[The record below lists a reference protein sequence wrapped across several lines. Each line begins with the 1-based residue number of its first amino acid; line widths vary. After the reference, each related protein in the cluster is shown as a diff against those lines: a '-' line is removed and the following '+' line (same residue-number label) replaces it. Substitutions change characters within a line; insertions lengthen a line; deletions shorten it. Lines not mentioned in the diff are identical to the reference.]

1 MRLPRS
7 TARATLL
14 ACVLGL
20 GVALA
25 ASPALA
31 VGEEI
36 TDVRVLGNQRTEES
50 TVRSVAGISIGDTLE
65 MDTLDMVR
73 ERLNT
78 TGLFADVNVW
88 WEQHKTGVRVNIAVK
103 DKFPWAPVP
112 TGSWSANNKSFG
124 LLFVHGNL
132 FGRGK
137 QLLIGGRIATVDS
150 GAALAYRDPS
160 FFGSWIYWQL
170 QGNVQRQNIPEYF
183 PDDPSASAGP
193 YRSTLLFSY
202 GIEPAIGIA
211 WFRRVQDAGRVAPGA
226 GQPRPIVRAHRR
238 TRTTTDATLG
248 SKVGIGKASMSFDFR
263 AREFAVMTGT
273 SLGGGFDCAQP
284 DFGSDLTFWRVG
296 GGVEHGIRIFKSHN
310 LVANAAATFGKN
322 LPFWMENTA
331 GGPNLRG
338 YLYQQFRGDSQLQ
351 AHVEY
356 HFPLFSIGSLDF
368 RALGFYDLQ
377 AIWFRNLPPAGN
389 RDVRHARHARPA
401 HLPGRR
407 ERVAEW
413 RGLPAGPR
421 PAPVG
426 RRRAALL
433 PPLGRG
439 PADRVRRRLGCR
451 VTDLA
456 LHADR
461 RRLKSPTSHM
471 SESCH
476 FVVLKVQHLH
486 HGLTIISRV
495 IS

>member
-1 MRLPRS
+1 MRLLMS
-7 TARATLL
+7 HARVTFI
-14 ACVLGL
+14 ACVVGL
-20 GVALA
+20 GIALA
-25 ASPALA
+25 SSPALA

-65 MDTLDMVR
+65 MDTLDLVR

-137 QLLIGGRIATVDS
+137 QLLLGGRIATVDS

-160 FFGSWIYWQL
+160 FFGSWIYWQV
-170 QGNVQRQNIPEYF
+170 QGNVQRQNIPEYAT
-183 PDDPSASAGP
+183 DDSSASMGA
-193 YRSTLLFSY
+193 YRSTLLVSY

-211 WFRRVQDAGRVAPGA
+211 WFRRVKTQVAWRLEQFNFDRSFVPADDMNTMPSTNGA
-226 GQPRPIVRAHRR
+226 
-238 TRTTTDATLG
+238 
-248 SKVGIGKASMSFDFR
+248 KVGMGKASLSLDFR

-273 SLGGGFDCAQP
+273 GLGVGFDYAQP

-296 GGVEHGIRIFKSHN
+296 GGVEHGVKFFKSHN
-310 LVANAAATFGKN
+310 LIASAGATFGKN

-351 AHVEY
+351 AHLEY
-356 HFPLFSIGSLDF
+356 HFPLFSISSLDF
-368 RALGFYDLQ
+368 RALAFYDAQ
-377 AIWFRNLPPAGN
+377 ALWFRDIPPPDQANGSNYVVRDTPDHRSFLVDAQGWPNGPGFVLDRDFHQSVGGGLRFFLRSVAVPLIGFDAGWGIES
-389 RDVRHARHARPA
+389 RT
-401 HLPGRR
+401 
-407 ERVAEW
+407 W
-413 RGLPAGPR
+413 RFTLI
-421 PAPVG
+421 VG
-426 RRRAALL
+426 A
-433 PPLGRG
+433 
-439 PADRVRRRLGCR
+439 
-451 VTDLA
+451 
-456 LHADR
+456 
-461 RRLKSPTSHM
+461 
-471 SESCH
+471 
-476 FVVLKVQHLH
+476 
-486 HGLTIISRV
+486 
-495 IS
+495 

>member
-183 PDDPSASAGP
+183 PDNPSADAGP

-211 WFRRVQDAGRVAPGA
+211 WFRRVRTQVAWRLEQVNLDRSYVPSDD
-226 GQPRPIVRAHRR
+226 
-238 TRTTTDATLG
+238 TNTTDATLG

-273 SLGGGFDCAQP
+273 SLGGGFDWAQP

-368 RALGFYDLQ
+368 RALGFYDVQ

-389 RDVRHARHARPA
+389 EMYATRATPDQRTFLVDVNGWPSGGGFQLDRDLHQSVGGGLRFFLRS
-401 HLPGRR
+401 
-407 ERVAEW
+407 VAVPLIGFDAGWGVESRTW
-413 RGLPAGPR
+413 RFTLI
-421 PAPVG
+421 VG
-426 RRRAALL
+426 A
-433 PPLGRG
+433 
-439 PADRVRRRLGCR
+439 
-451 VTDLA
+451 
-456 LHADR
+456 
-461 RRLKSPTSHM
+461 
-471 SESCH
+471 
-476 FVVLKVQHLH
+476 
-486 HGLTIISRV
+486 
-495 IS
+495 